1 MENQFTLV
9 EKKSLSTSSLIF
21 IAVINACVALSIV
34 CIIQKHGGACAF
46 LSAITF
52 VLGFCL
58 YMLPKHEKY
67 NIELVRMSKLVLEAK
82 KKRRKKRIRVI
93 SKIILT
99 ISCLAIV
106 ISIIY
111 AIYSGLKGS

>member
-9 EKKSLSTSSLIF
+9 EKKSLSTFSLIF
-21 IAVINACVALSIV
+21 IAGINAGVAVSIV
-34 CIIQKHGGACAF
+34 CAIQGHGGPCVF
-46 LSAITF
+46 LLALIF

-58 YMLPKHEKY
+58 YKLPKHEKY
-67 NIELVRMSKLVLEAK
+67 NIELVRVPKLVLEAK
-82 KKRRKKRIRVI
+82 KKKRKKRIRVI
-93 SKIILT
+93 SKIILI